1 MAIQNPVTI
10 STVDSSGDSV
20 AVVGSN
26 GAVPVSLDT
35 LLAGERNVGESNQYF
50 ASVPECNGTPVD
62 VSTNSTDVSTVP
74 ALLFGIYIICIGG
87 LILNFEAVG
96 LHDGTGGT
104 ELITIPIGTA
114 GELGIAGTHVV
125 FPGIKFNDA
134 IFVESTNATGNITVS
149 WRPQ

>member
-74 ALLFGIYIICIGG
+74 ALLFGIYINADIAV
-87 LILNFEAVG
+87 EAVG